1 MIINCNLITATS
13 ELLNTTAT
21 NLVKTSAE
29 LSNVKRDLTIKLEGI
44 IDFFKVGENWISK
57 SCCTGTKQEL
67 DKTKIELEKTR
78 AIVDGLS
85 TKLNGIFWLYTEQ
98 FKKTKQIKTYFN

>member
-1 MIINCNLITATS
+1 LIINCNLITATS

-44 IDFFKVGENWISK
+44 IDFFKVGEN
-57 SCCTGTKQEL
+57 
-67 DKTKIELEKTR
+67 
-78 AIVDGLS
+78 
-85 TKLNGIFWLYTEQ
+85 
-98 FKKTKQIKTYFN
+98 